1 MSLTEDCINKLR
13 QIVDILQSCKS
24 ILFITGAGISA
35 DSGLPTYRGIGGLY
49 NNKTTDEG
57 WPIEQ
62 ALSGQMMS
70 DRPDICWKYIYQIEE
85 NCRGA
90 KHNRAHEVI
99 AEMENHFER
108 VWVLTQNID
117 GFHHSAGSKN
127 IIDIHGDVHKLVCT
141 NCSYKKTVEDY
152 SGIQIPPYCPN
163 CGKLVRPQ
171 VVLFGEFLPMDKC
184 QILRQQLNKG
194 FDIVFSV
201 GTTSVFPYIAEP
213 VLEAKRFG
221 KYTVEINPARTEVTH
236 LVDYKVTAGAA
247 EALEK
252 LWKMYNNTD

>member
-1 MSLTEDCINKLR
+1 MSLTQESISRLN
-13 QIVDILQSCKS
+13 QIAAALKKCQS

-57 WPIEQ
+57 YPIEA

-70 DRPDICWKYIYQIEE
+70 ARPEVCWKYIYQIEK

-90 KHNRAHEVI
+90 KHNRAHEII
-99 AEMENHFER
+99 AEMEKYFSR
-108 VWVLTQNID
+108 LWVLTQNID

-141 NCSYKKTVEDY
+141 NCSYKKTVDDY
-152 SGIQIPPYCPN
+152 SSIQIPPYCPD
-163 CGKLVRPQ
+163 CGELVRPD
-171 VVLFGEFLPMDKC
+171 VVLFGELLPIDKC
-184 QILRQQLNKG
+184 QTLRQQLNEG

-201 GTTSVFPYIAEP
+201 GTASVFPYIAGP
-213 VLEAKRFG
+213 VLEVKQAGRL
-221 KYTVEINPARTEVTH
+221 TVEINPAETEVSRF
-236 LVDYKVTAGAA
+236 VDYKIAAGAA
-247 EALEK
+247 ETLEK
-252 LWKMYNNTD
+252 LWQIYKNIG